1 MDNYNATFTSVW
13 DGGIRVNSRCTV
25 DVESRMI
32 TAMGPNDIGDNEEML
47 DCLDRQFVVV
57 DGDNTEYEAMD
68 KSEAESIEP
77 NKFYYE

>member
-1 MDNYNATFTSVW
+1 
-13 DGGIRVNSRCTV
+13 
-25 DVESRMI
+25 MI

-57 DGDNTEYEAMD
+57 DGDDTEYEAMD
-68 KSEAESIEP
+68 KSEAECIEP